1 MADQEQIDELRALV
15 PQRRRALGP
24 GVAGAIRP
32 VGVEIPQAELRL
44 LGYLRAIY
52 RRRFVVAGVAA
63 TAVGMTLAYTLSQP
77 HVYQARA
84 RLLIEAGGPNVVMF
98 TPVMEDRPNADYYNT
113 QYEIL
118 RSRTLAERTIDTM
131 GLWSHP
137 ELGGTAGDGAAAD
150 LTPRA
155 RAGRVSAFLSR
166 LGISQVLQSRI
177 VEISFRAEDPAL
189 AADVANTLIRVYME
203 QNLEARARPT
213 TDAAESLRE
222 MLDAQRKQVEASEVA
237 LQRYREQNDAVS
249 LEEGQNIV
257 VQRLVQ
263 LSTAVTAA
271 RATRI
276 EKAGLYDQLRSIQ
289 QSRAPLDTFPAIL
302 SNSFIQGL
310 KSELAE
316 LQQREAQLSEQFGEL
331 HPEIIQIRGAMA
343 TAESKLKV
351 EVDKAAEAVRNEF
364 LAAEA
369 REKEMA
375 RALEAQQR
383 EVLALDRKSI
393 GYGALQRDA
402 ATNRQ
407 IYESLLQRA
416 KETEVAGTVQD
427 TNVRLIDA
435 AQVPSDPL
443 SRGTTMFALLAVVWG
458 GVLGVGFVFALEFF
472 DRRIKSPED
481 VQQHLALPY
490 FGLAPAARNSAALR
504 LLGNGV
510 PPEFTEAIRSVGANL
525 LESPASISGSVLVT
539 SAASGEGKTSIA
551 GNLAL
556 ALARVGQRVILV
568 DADLRRP
575 RVHELF
581 AASRGPGLTDVLLGS
596 EKVSAVIQNST
607 TPGLWH
613 ISAGTH
619 AARSADLLGSERLPP
634 LISSLSEAF
643 DWVIVDSAPV
653 LAVADTSFVAR
664 AVSAVLLVVDADATK
679 RETVQAAIER
689 LEALHAR
696 PIGVVLNRAD
706 LRRNADY
713 QDPSY
718 TDESADDHG
727 GGVAL
732 S

>member
-1 MADQEQIDELRALV
+1 
-15 PQRRRALGP
+15 
-24 GVAGAIRP
+24 
-32 VGVEIPQAELRL
+32 
-44 LGYLRAIY
+44 
-52 RRRFVVAGVAA
+52 
-63 TAVGMTLAYTLSQP
+63 
-77 HVYQARA
+77 
-84 RLLIEAGGPNVVMF
+84 
-98 TPVMEDRPNADYYNT
+98 
-113 QYEIL
+113 
-118 RSRTLAERTIDTM
+118 
-131 GLWSHP
+131 
-137 ELGGTAGDGAAAD
+137 
-150 LTPRA
+150 
-155 RAGRVSAFLSR
+155 
-166 LGISQVLQSRI
+166 
-177 VEISFRAEDPAL
+177 
-189 AADVANTLIRVYME
+189 
-203 QNLEARARPT
+203 
-213 TDAAESLRE
+213 
-222 MLDAQRKQVEASEVA
+222 